1 MFLQSKRF
9 LLLRDR
15 FSPNFRKIIAN
26 TIWLFADRIV
36 QMGLSLFVG
45 LLVARYLGPGQFGF
59 LNYALAFVSLFGAVS
74 NLGLDS
80 IVVREV
86 LRSPTA
92 ANQILGTTLVLRL
105 VSAAFTSVIAV
116 VSIFFVRPGD
126 PLTHTLVGILVIG
139 SFFNTFPIDAWFQSQ
154 VQSKNVVIAKNTAY
168 VLMCLVRVAL
178 VYYKMPL
185 VAFAWAALAE
195 NALATIGQVATYHL
209 SRQSIRLWRF
219 NFAQAITLLK
229 SGWPLI
235 LSSMVIMIYMRIDQI
250 MLGQLASSEDVGVY
264 SAAVKISEM
273 WYFVPSA
280 IVSSVFPAIIQSRE
294 DAGLYR
300 QRLQKLFNLMA
311 LLAYVVAIGVT
322 LVATQLINLLYGAAF
337 LETGGVLAIHI
348 WTGLFVSLGLARSPY
363 LIAED
368 LTRFSAATD
377 ALGALVNVVLN
388 YLLIPRYGAVG
399 ASVATLIAQVCSAY
413 VTQVLH
419 PKTRLLFFQQTKA
432 LLLLDYIRLIPGL
445 RSKYR

>member
-9 LLLRDR
+9 LLLKNR
-15 FSPNFRKIIAN
+15 FSPNFRKVIAN
-26 TIWLFADRIV
+26 TAWLFADRIV

-45 LLVARYLGPGQFGF
+45 LVVARYLGPGQFGV
-59 LNYALAFVSLFGAVS
+59 LNYALAYLSLFGAVS

-80 IVVREV
+80 IVMREV
-86 LRSPTA
+86 LQSSTA
-92 ANQILGTTLVLRL
+92 ANEILGTTLILRL
-105 VSAAFTSVIAV
+105 ASAALTSAVAVIA
-116 VSIFFVRPGD
+116 IFFIRPGD
-126 PLTHTLVGILVIG
+126 LLTQTLVGILVIG
-139 SFFNTFPIDAWFQSQ
+139 SFFNTLPIDVWFQSQ
-154 VQSKNVVIAKNTAY
+154 VQSKNVVIAKSSAY
-168 VLMCLVRVAL
+168 ILMCLVRIVL
-178 VYYKMPL
+178 VYYKAPL

-195 NALATIGQVATYHL
+195 NALATIGQVITYHL

-219 NFAQAITLLK
+219 NFARAITLLK

-235 LSSMVIMIYMRIDQI
+235 LSGMVIIIYMRIDQI
-250 MLGQLASSEDVGVY
+250 MLGQMATSKEIGVY

-273 WYFVPSA
+273 WYFVPGA
-280 IVSSVFPAIIQSRE
+280 IVSSVFPAIIQSKE
-294 DAGLYR
+294 DTNLYR

-311 LLAYVVAIGVT
+311 LSAYAVAIGVT
-322 LVATQLINLLYGAAF
+322 LMATQLINLLYGPAF
-337 LETGGVLAIHI
+337 LEAGGVLQIHV
-348 WTGLFVSLGLARSPY
+348 WTGLFVSLGLAKSPY

-388 YLLIPRYGAVG
+388 YLLIPRHGAVG

-419 PKTRLLFFQQTKA
+419 PKTRLLFLQQTKA

-445 RSKYR
+445 RSK